1 MVVYPARPPRKGRLM
16 LKALIVLMM
25 LMLIYL
31 LLGD

>member
-1 MVVYPARPPRKGRLM
+1 MVVYPARPPRKGSHM
-16 LKALIVLMM
+16 LKALFVLMM